1 MGVVVQKYGGS
12 SVATAERIRA
22 VARRIAAAAAAGAGV
37 VVVVS
42 ARGDTTDDLLAL
54 AAEVATEPHGRELDQ
69 LLATGEAQSMALLA
83 LALGD
88 FGVRA
93 RSLSG
98 GQAGIRTVGQWGRAR
113 IDRVASGRL
122 RATLARGEVA
132 IVAGFQGV
140 NGRRDVQTLGRG
152 GSDTTAVALAA
163 ALGATRCE
171 IFTDVDG
178 VYTADPRLVPDAI
191 RLDRIGYAAMAELA
205 WRGAKVM
212 HPRAIELGA
221 LYGVTIA
228 VRSSLD
234 DGPGTLIGPD
244 PATTNGP
251 DATKTMGETMERTG
265 TLSGVV
271 HDANVARVT
280 IAGLPSGPATLARIF
295 GPLAGAEVSVDVIA
309 ESTTPDGRI
318 DLGFTVSADELA
330 AALPIVEAV
339 AAQLGGRVA
348 SQTGLAKV
356 SLVGTGMLNRPG
368 YAARLFATF
377 AEAEI
382 PSLMVSTSEISVT
395 CVVPQECAPRA
406 VQRLHDTFRRDFV
419 AADAPAHAAAASP
432 SVVPVAAQAGATVSG
447 TAEAGLDG
455 LNGRGRL

>member
-22 VARRIAAAAAAGAGV
+22 VARRIAAAAGDGM

-54 AAEVATEPHGRELDQ
+54 AGEVATAPGGRELDQ

-83 LALGD
+83 LALCD
-88 FGVRA
+88 LGVRA

-113 IDRVASGRL
+113 IDRVATGRL

-132 IVAGFQGV
+132 IVAGFQGT

-178 VYTADPRLVPDAI
+178 IYTADPRLVPDAI

-205 WRGAKVM
+205 WRGARVM

-244 PATTNGP
+244 RTTTNG
-251 DATKTMGETMERTG
+251 ANSTEETMERTG

-280 IAGLPSGPATLARIF
+280 IAGLPSGPAILARIF

-348 SQTGLAKV
+348 SQMGLAKV

-419 AADAPAHAAAASP
+419 AADAPAA
-432 SVVPVAAQAGATVSG
+432 VPVAAQAGSTVAD
-447 TAEAGLDG
+447 TVQAGLNG

>member
-1 MGVVVQKYGGS
+1 MSGMAIVVQKYGGS
-12 SVATAERIRA
+12 SVATVERIRA
-22 VARRIAAAAAAGAGV
+22 VALRVAEAARAGDGV

-42 ARGDTTDDLLAL
+42 ARGKTTDELLGL
-54 AAEVATEPHGRELDQ
+54 AAQLTARPAGRELDQ

-83 LALGD
+83 LALDGL
-88 FGVRA
+88 GIRA

-98 GQAGIRTVGQWGRAR
+98 GQAGIRTAGRWGRAR
-113 IDRVASGRL
+113 IARITTGRL
-122 RATLARGEVA
+122 RAVLAAGEVA

-163 ALGATRCE
+163 ALGAGRCD

-191 RLDRIGYAAMAELA
+191 RLTRIGYAAMAELA

-221 LYGVTIA
+221 LYGVEIA

-244 PATTNGP
+244 TQPEGGQHDRQI
-251 DATKTMGETMERTG
+251 DAQAREETMEQGG

-271 HDANVARVT
+271 HDARIARITV
-280 IAGLPSGPATLARIF
+280 AGLPGGPATLARIF
-295 GPLAGAEVSVDVIA
+295 GPLAGAEVSIDVIA
-309 ESTTPDGRI
+309 ESTGPDGTI
-318 DLGFTVSADELA
+318 ELGFTVASDELA
-330 AALPIVEAV
+330 TALPIVEGTARALGARV
-339 AAQLGGRVA
+339 AAQGD
-348 SQTGLAKV
+348 LAKV

-368 YAARLFATF
+368 YVARLFATL
-377 AEAEI
+377 AEAAI
-382 PSLMVSTSEISVT
+382 PCLMVSTSEISIT
-395 CVVPQECAPRA
+395 CVIPQGQAALA
-406 VQRLHDTFRRDFV
+406 VARLHECFRRDFV
-419 AADAPAHAAAASP
+419 APAPGALLTTSGPPTAS
-432 SVVPVAAQAGATVSG
+432 
-447 TAEAGLDG
+447 E
-455 LNGRGRL
+455 RGRP

>member
-1 MGVVVQKYGGS
+1 
-12 SVATAERIRA
+12 VAT
-22 VARRIAAAAAAGAGV
+22 
-37 VVVVS
+37 
-42 ARGDTTDDLLAL
+42 
-54 AAEVATEPHGRELDQ
+54 
-69 LLATGEAQSMALLA
+69 
-83 LALGD
+83 
-88 FGVRA
+88 
-93 RSLSG
+93 
-98 GQAGIRTVGQWGRAR
+98 
-113 IDRVASGRL
+113 GRL

-132 IVAGFQGV
+132 IVAGFQGT

-178 VYTADPRLVPDAI
+178 IYTADPRLVPDAI

-205 WRGAKVM
+205 WRGARVM

-244 PATTNGP
+244 RMTTNG
-251 DATKTMGETMERTG
+251 ANSTEETMERTG

-280 IAGLPSGPATLARIF
+280 IAGLPSGPAILARIF

-348 SQTGLAKV
+348 SQMGLAKV

-377 AEAEI
+377 AEADI

-395 CVVPQECAPRA
+395 CVVPQESAPRA

-419 AADAPAHAAAASP
+419 VADAPAAL
-432 SVVPVAAQAGATVSG
+432 AGAFPAAVSDDARAGVTVSG
-447 TAEAGLDG
+447 TAQVG
-455 LNGRGRL
+455 LNGLNRRGRA